1 MRRRP
6 SSSRSPTARGLRRVA
21 LLVPAGCIEGL
32 RRLARELRIRQDAG
46 ITSSTA
52 AWRTVSRSADLL
64 VDPQSGARTV
74 VRDTGANGA
83 GRFLWTV
90 TVFDEHQIAEGS
102 AHAAAE
108 ARLRAETA
116 LATYLRVSGKP

>member
-1 MRRRP
+1 MRSRR
-6 SSSRSPTARGLRRVA
+6 SSPPSPTTRGLRRVA

-46 ITSSTA
+46 IATSTA
-52 AWRTVSRSADLL
+52 AWRSVGRTAELF
-64 VDPQSGARTV
+64 VDPQTGARTI

-90 TVFDEHQIAEGS
+90 TVFDEHQIAEGR
-102 AHAAAE
+102 AHAAVE
-108 ARLRAETA
+108 ARLEAETA
-116 LATYLRVSGKP
+116 LTTYLGASRQP